1 MILPL
6 SFDRGLLGRSPPYL
20 VMPISP
26 PSFHSSP
33 PVSLIPWPLVCT
45 EYREEEKAEKKGV
58 SECEDDD
65 GEKEE
70 QGGGG
75 DPTDGIRQQLPLLP
89 STWDKKGASRP
100 LSLCPRGKQDDRG
113 GIKITQAGC
122 VKHGW
127 HGGYPRWLA

>member
-1 MILPL
+1 
-6 SFDRGLLGRSPPYL
+6 
-20 VMPISP
+20 MPISP

-45 EYREEEKAEKKGV
+45 EYREKEKAEAKGV
-58 SECEDDD
+58 SDCEDDD

-89 STWDKKGASRP
+89 STWDKKGASP
-100 LSLCPRGKQDDRG
+100 LSLCPRGKQDDGG
-113 GIKITQAGC
+113 GIKILHSGRMSQTWMAWRSEDIPDGLPDTSTRVTPTKTIRQD
-122 VKHGW
+122 
-127 HGGYPRWLA
+127 